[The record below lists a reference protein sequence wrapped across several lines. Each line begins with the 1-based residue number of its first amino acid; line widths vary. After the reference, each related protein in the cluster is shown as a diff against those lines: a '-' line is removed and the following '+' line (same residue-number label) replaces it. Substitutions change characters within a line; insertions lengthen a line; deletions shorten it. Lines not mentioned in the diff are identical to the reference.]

1 MARLISEDLR
11 VYETRDHDGACL
23 CAFADVRQER
33 TAIERGQPERA
44 ESETEEQE
52 QRRAR
57 AETKTRLPAKHD
69 RSGQP
74 QAQRRDETVL
84 ERQ

>member
-33 TAIERGQPERA
+33 IAIERGQPERA
-44 ESETEEQE
+44 EREAEKHEK
-52 QRRAR
+52 RR
-57 AETKTRLPAKHD
+57 
-69 RSGQP
+69 S
-74 QAQRRDETVL
+74 RDETKSRL
-84 ERQ
+84 PD